1 MKSKVTMM
9 ISLIILLVIS
19 IITVSLGWYISQAE
33 IEAKN
38 ASVGA
43 EQSAAASIS
52 SFLIEESHYGGHL
65 GHKPAAH
72 EDAPYIVYTEINVS
86 ASNVLDNTKLKITLA
101 KLIIS
106 KGQLSDTSLY
116 VENTNSPEDNMTF
129 RLISSGT
136 RYLANADGFIVKESN
151 PAEYYTVV
159 NGVNQFQLEIIF
171 LNEESYLQWEQDSV
185 SSLEAYN
192 IANPPG
198 VEYFDWLEGQPQY
211 FNYDPCVY
219 SAPLYMYTNFYLTIE
234 YTTEV

>member
-1 MKSKVTMM
+1 MM

-52 SFLIEESHYGGHL
+52 SLLIEESHYGGQL
-65 GHKPAAH
+65 GNKPAAH
-72 EDAPYIVYTEINVS
+72 EDAPYIVYTEINLS

-219 SAPLYMYTNFYLTIE
+219 SASLYMYTNFYLTIE

>member
-1 MKSKVTMM
+1 MM

-52 SFLIEESHYGGHL
+52 SLLIEESHYGGQL
-65 GHKPAAH
+65 GNKPAAH
-72 EDAPYIVYTEINVS
+72 EDAPYIVYTEINLS

-192 IANPPG
+192 IASPG
-198 VEYFDWLEGQPQY
+198 ISYFDWLEGQPQY

-219 SAPLYMYTNFYLTIE
+219 SASLYMYTNFYLTIE

>member
-52 SFLIEESHYGGHL
+52 SLLIEESHYGGQL
-65 GHKPAAH
+65 GNKPAAH
-72 EDAPYIVYTEINVS
+72 EDAPYIVYTEINLS

-219 SAPLYMYTNFYLTIE
+219 SASLYMYTNFYLTIE